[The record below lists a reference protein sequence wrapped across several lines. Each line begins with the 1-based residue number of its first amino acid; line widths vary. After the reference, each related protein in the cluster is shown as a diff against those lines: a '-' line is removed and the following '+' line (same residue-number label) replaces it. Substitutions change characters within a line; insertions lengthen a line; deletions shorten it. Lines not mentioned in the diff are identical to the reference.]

1 MTFGGC
7 FGAYQRKTR
16 ARDGGLEGP
25 AFGWLGL
32 ASKEVQVRV
41 KMAVLGQFGVGWLG
55 WSKVR
60 VQLGRVLKG

>member
-1 MTFGGC
+1 MFWGG

-16 ARDGGLEGP
+16 ARDSVLEGP

-32 ASKEVQVRV
+32 ASKEGPRRV
-41 KMAVLGQFGVGWLG
+41 KMAVKGCFGSIWLG